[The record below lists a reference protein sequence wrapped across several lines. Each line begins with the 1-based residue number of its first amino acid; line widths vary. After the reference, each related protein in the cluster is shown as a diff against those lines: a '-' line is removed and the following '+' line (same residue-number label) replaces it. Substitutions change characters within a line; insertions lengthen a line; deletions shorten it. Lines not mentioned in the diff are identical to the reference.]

1 ITDPDDYV
9 VATEDSHTVE
19 EFLQVAFG
27 YVGLNWKDHVV
38 IDKRY
43 FRPTEVDNLK
53 GDATKSK
60 KVLGW
65 KPKVS
70 FEELVRMMVDNDV
83 EMAKKEKVLVD
94 AGYIDAQQ
102 QP

>member
-1 ITDPDDYV
+1 MVIPFKFKSSSSVKLYLPV
-9 VATEDSHTVE
+9 QIAMEDSHTVE

-53 GDATKSK
+53 GDASRVK
-60 KVLGW
+60 KVLDW
-65 KPKVS
+65 KP
-70 FEELVRMMVDNDV
+70 
-83 EMAKKEKVLVD
+83 
-94 AGYIDAQQ
+94 
-102 QP
+102 